1 METQD
6 KLQLNLKNKSGIQNE
21 GFVPNSTSIF
31 PANAN
36 FMFRIGVKNVCGS
49 DPTLTF
55 QCFSEFA

>member
-1 METQD
+1 MKEPAI
-6 KLQLNLKNKSGIQNE
+6 L
-21 GFVPNSTSIF
+21 FVPNSTSIL

>member
-1 METQD
+1 MVYKMKEPAI
-6 KLQLNLKNKSGIQNE
+6 L
-21 GFVPNSTSIF
+21 FVPNSTSIL